1 MVAFIISVSFSMAE
15 DSRTSADNAVRARRP
30 RRGTGGV
37 TLHEVA
43 RIAKVSPITASRA
56 LNAPDQVAAATLA
69 RVREAVERTGY
80 VPNMLAG
87 SLASSRSR
95 LVAGVVPT
103 VIGPVFQEMV
113 QSLDDCFAAA
123 GYQFMLGQSGY
134 NASREDKLIEA
145 IVGRRPDGIV
155 LTGAMHSEVG
165 RRRLQASRIPVCET
179 WDLTDT
185 PIDTLVGFSHEK
197 IGTAVAAHLIAT
209 GKQRLA
215 VLTGDDHRAQ
225 RRKAGFVE
233 GVRAAGLAW
242 DPVDGVPTGIVGAPT
257 TAGSGRTGLVD
268 LLARNPDIDAVFCS
282 SDLLAVG
289 VLIEARARG
298 LPVPEAL
305 GVVGFGDLALSRDF
319 DPPLT
324 TVRID
329 GTTIGRLAARFIV
342 ARVEGLPISER
353 VIDVGFSVLR
363 RASS

>member
-1 MVAFIISVSFSMAE
+1 MTA
-15 DSRTSADNAVRARRP
+15 DSRASTDNGPRPRRP
-30 RRGTGGV
+30 RRGGGGV

-43 RIAKVSPITASRA
+43 RIAKVAPITASRA
-56 LNAPDQVAAATLA
+56 LNTPDQVAPATLA
-69 RVREAVERTGY
+69 RVREAVEQTGY

-103 VIGPVFQEMV
+103 VVGPVFQELI
-113 QSLDDCFAAA
+113 QSLDDSFAAA

-134 NASREDKLIEA
+134 NASREDDLLEA
-145 IVGRRPDGIV
+145 IIGRRPDGIV
-155 LTGAMHSEVG
+155 LTGAVHSETG

-179 WDLTDT
+179 WDLTDA

-197 IGTAVAAHLIAT
+197 VGAAVAAHLVAT
-209 GKQRLA
+209 GRRRLA
-215 VLTGDDHRAQ
+215 VLTGDDHRAL

-233 GVRAAGLAW
+233 GARAAGLAW

-257 TAGSGRTGLVD
+257 TAGSGRTGLID
-268 LLARNPDIDAVFCS
+268 LLARHPAIDAVFCS

-298 LPVPEAL
+298 LAVPEAL

-342 ARVEGLPISER
+342 DRVEGRPVEAR
-353 VIDVGFSVLR
+353 VIDVGFSVVR
-363 RASS
+363 RAST

>member
-1 MVAFIISVSFSMAE
+1 MAA
-15 DSRTSADNAVRARRP
+15 DTRTSADSAPRPRRP
-30 RRGTGGV
+30 RRGAGGV

-43 RIAKVSPITASRA
+43 RIAKVAPITASRA
-56 LNAPDQVAAATLA
+56 LNTPDRVAPATLA

-95 LVAGVVPT
+95 FVAGVVPT
-103 VIGPVFQEMV
+103 VVGPVFQELI
-113 QSLDDCFAAA
+113 QSLDDAFAAA

-134 NASREDKLIEA
+134 DATREDALIEA

-155 LTGAMHSEVG
+155 LTGAVHSEAG

-179 WDLTDT
+179 WDLTEA
-185 PIDTLVGFSHEK
+185 PIDTIVGFSHEK
-197 IGTAVAAHLIAT
+197 VGAAVAAHLIAT
-209 GKQRLA
+209 GRRRPA
-215 VLTGDDHRAQ
+215 VLTGDDHRAL
-225 RRKAGFVE
+225 RRKTGFVE
-233 GVRAAGLAW
+233 AVRAAGLAR

-257 TAGSGRTGLVD
+257 TAGSGRTGLID
-268 LLARNPDIDAVFCS
+268 LLARHPDIDAIFCS

-298 LPVPEAL
+298 LSVPEAL
-305 GVVGFGDLALSRDF
+305 GVVGFGDLGLSRDF

-342 ARVEGLPISER
+342 DRVEGRPVDER
-353 VIDVGFSVLR
+353 VIDVGFSVIR
-363 RASS
+363 RAST

>member
-1 MVAFIISVSFSMAE
+1 MTT
-15 DSRTSADNAVRARRP
+15 DTRTSTDEAPRTRRP
-30 RRGTGGV
+30 RRRAGGV

-43 RIAKVSPITASRA
+43 RIASVAPITASRA
-56 LNAPDQVAAATLA
+56 LNTPDRVSALTLA
-69 RVREAVERTGY
+69 RVREAVEKTGY

-103 VIGPVFQEMV
+103 VVGPVFQEMV

-134 NASREDKLIEA
+134 NASREDDLVEA
-145 IVGRRPDGIV
+145 IIGRRPDGIV
-155 LTGAMHSEVG
+155 LTGAVHSEAA
-165 RRRLQASRIPVCET
+165 RRRLRASRIPVCET
-179 WDLTDT
+179 WDLADD
-185 PIDTLVGFSHEK
+185 PIDTIVGFSHEK
-197 IGTAVAAHLIAT
+197 VGMAVAAHLVAT
-209 GKQRLA
+209 GKRRLA
-215 VLTGDDHRAQ
+215 VLGADDPRA
-225 RRKAGFVE
+225 RRRRAGFVE

-242 DPVDGVPTGIVGAPT
+242 DPADGVPTGIVGAPT
-257 TAGSGRTGLVD
+257 TARSGRTGLID
-268 LLARNPDIDAVFCS
+268 LLARHPDIDAVFCS

-298 LPVPEAL
+298 IPVPDAL

-319 DPPLT
+319 EPALT

-342 ARVEGLPISER
+342 DRVEGRPIADR
-353 VIDVGFSVLR
+353 VIDVGFSVIR
-363 RASS
+363 RAST